1 MVFPSSLEV
10 TEGSD
15 FPTGAEYLRLSVL
28 GETDVQL
35 QEGNS
40 VRPGSTHRVNCLRL
54 IAVASQR
61 GRNELKGRLL
71 RSPRPKV

>member
-1 MVFPSSLEV
+1 MVFPPSLEV

-28 GETDVQL
+28 GETDVQV

-40 VRPGSTHRVNCLRL
+40 VHPG
-54 IAVASQR
+54 QF
-61 GRNELKGRLL
+61 
-71 RSPRPKV
+71 SPFSCDLTLGE